1 MEFKQTELSSL
12 VREIRHSKGMNQ
24 KEFAGLCKF
33 PNWQNV
39 SNIETGRRKIGL
51 NTITKICKACNMEV
65 TIKITEI
72 LK

>member
-1 MEFKQTELSSL
+1 
-12 VREIRHSKGMNQ
+12 MNQ
-24 KEFAGLCKF
+24 KQFAALCKF

-51 NTITKICKACNMEV
+51 NTINKICKACKMEV

-72 LK
+72 